1 VNSVY
6 IGNGWAS
13 TDAAFEAEQARADAR
28 CAAVDEFKAD
38 LARNYHNEMQGFL
51 KWLVTNPGTCRK
63 EKAAAMQAIANL
75 LRNAGGPFSGNP
87 GLSLAL
93 DMAAELYAW
102 ESLR

>member
-1 VNSVY
+1 MNSVY

-75 LRNAGGPFSGNP
+75 LSSGAP
-87 GLSLAL
+87 SASAYGAALAL
-93 DMAAELYAW
+93 DMAAEMYAW